1 MSTPTVNMFN
11 NLYDTGIIE
20 LVDNV
25 KWDYSQR
32 ARTKNLQSLCID
44 EIIEWANENMTDDDQ

>member
-1 MSTPTVNMFN
+1 MFN

-32 ARTKNLQSLCID
+32 ARTKNLQSLYID
-44 EIIEWANENMTDDDQ
+44 EVIEWANENMTDDDQ